1 MSLNDELEFLI
12 GRKIIFALAEIVFE
26 GAKKVE
32 IPLKFKNG
40 DKYRITVE
48 GASDE

>member
-1 MSLNDELEFLI
+1 MSLDDGLELLV
-12 GRKIIFALAEIVFE
+12 GRNIIHALAEIVFE

-40 DKYRITVE
+40 DKYKITVE
-48 GASDE
+48 RTRK

>member
-1 MSLNDELEFLI
+1 MKDELENLI
-12 GRKIIFALAEIVFE
+12 GRNIINALTEIVFD

-40 DKYRITVE
+40 NKYRITVE
-48 GASDE
+48 GAIDE

>member
-1 MSLNDELEFLI
+1 MKDELEYLI
-12 GRKIIFALAEIVFE
+12 GRNIIHALTEIVFD

-40 DKYRITVE
+40 NKYRITVE
-48 GASDE
+48 GTIDD

>member
-1 MSLNDELEFLI
+1 MSLDDGLEFLI
-12 GRKIIFALAEIVFE
+12 GRNIIHALTKIVFD

-48 GASDE
+48 GVIDE

>member
-1 MSLNDELEFLI
+1 MSSNDELEFLI
-12 GRKIIFALAEIVFE
+12 GRKVIFALAEIAFE

-40 DKYRITVE
+40 NKYSITVE